1 MRTIKFRGK
10 SEDNSEWFYGFLQK
24 YQEKYA
30 SRLCVCAVSVRTW
43 KDALLY
49 SVKPDT
55 VGQFTGLF
63 DKNDK
68 EIFEGDVV
76 KWSNGLMYVV
86 KFLGGMFY
94 ASVEECNEGILGGFP
109 LHRLTEYEDG
119 KCEIVGNIFD
129 NPELLKGFV
138 K

>member
-86 KFLGGMFY
+86 KFLDGMFY

-119 KCEIVGNIFD
+119 KC
-129 NPELLKGFV
+129 
-138 K
+138 